1 MTPAMTQAK
10 WFRARRAT
18 CRLLCIMRK
27 AVVLELPELEQRL
40 SNLQNQVERL
50 WRKAEASVPPIE
62 QRLASM
68 AEQYAE
74 HLKRWAVTVE
84 RHTQAVAQLEAYA
97 SEFRDASS
105 QMRQETADRLHELE
119 STIEREWVTLKRMQ
133 EEPIRELREQA
144 ESLTRVSVAMASAS
158 QQGLDRAEA
167 RFVSFE
173 REVHLR
179 LNELTMELQ
188 SALAEIRARLDRTTP
203 QRDASSQWSLDDV
216 TRLHGQLREGGRG
229 GGAAAVPGTID
240 HPPAEPLRQFLPAR
254 TDADDSWRAL
264 REKASH
270 APPPATGL
278 HVAGIPVKWAA
289 TVVLLALAVVTAA
302 IFSWRMQSQITAADE
317 RLRINDL
324 KMQAVLEDN
333 AREREALQEATRKE
347 NEAAREMANRA
358 QRVADVLA
366 AGDVIRFPLSGSDG
380 ATGQALFSRSRGL
393 VVSGSRLPPAN
404 GVLQGWL
411 LTRTAAV
418 NMGPLGTQP
427 DGTVTLVQP
436 VPAIP
441 RAVVGVMVTDEAAA
455 GGEAP
460 SGPVVL
466 SSIRAAQTAASE
478 AQP

>member
-1 MTPAMTQAK
+1 
-10 WFRARRAT
+10 
-18 CRLLCIMRK
+18 MRK

-119 STIEREWVTLKRMQ
+119 STIEREWDTLKRMQ
-133 EEPIRELREQA
+133 EQPIRELREQA
-144 ESLTRVSVAMASAS
+144 ESLTQVSVAMASAS

-216 TRLHGQLREGGRG
+216 TRLHGQLRDGGRG
-229 GGAAAVPGTID
+229 GAAAAVPGTID
-240 HPPAEPLRQFLPAR
+240 HPPAEPMRQFLPAR
-254 TDADDSWRAL
+254 ADADDSWRAL

-270 APPPATGL
+270 APPPQSL
-278 HVAGIPVKWAA
+278 VAGIPVKWAA
-289 TVVLLALAVVTAA
+289 AVVFLALAVITAA
-302 IFSWRMQSQITAADE
+302 IFGWRMQSRISAADE
-317 RLRINDL
+317 RLRINDM
-324 KMQAVLEDN
+324 KVQTVLQDS
-333 AREREALQEATRKE
+333 ARESEALREEYRKANEEARQ
-347 NEAAREMANRA
+347 MANRA
-358 QRVADVLA
+358 QRVTEVLA
-366 AGDVIRFPLSGSDG
+366 AADLIRFPLSGADG
-380 ATGQALFSRSRGL
+380 ASGQALFSRSRGL

-411 LTRTAAV
+411 LTRTDAV
-418 NMGPLGTQP
+418 RMGTLGTQP
-427 DGTVTLVQP
+427 DGTVMLVQP

-466 SSIRAAQTAASE
+466 SSVRPAQAAANE